1 MKITVLGRQ
10 TVSDIAL
17 QVYGDI
23 RGVSVL
29 AEANNISITDTL
41 TPGTELECP
50 EIVYDKVLQ
59 DYARKRDLRPA
70 TELESDGEIRGRIF
84 TAEFTDQY
92 N

>member
-1 MKITVLGRQ
+1 MKVTVLGRQ
-10 TVSDIAL
+10 TLSDIAL

-23 RGVSVL
+23 RGVSAL

-50 EIVYDKVLQ
+50 ETVYDKVLQ
-59 DYARKRDLRPA
+59 DYVRKRELRPA
-70 TELESDGEIRGRIF
+70 TELELNGEIRGRIF
-84 TAEFTDQY
+84 TDEFTDQY

>member
-1 MKITVLGRQ
+1 MKVTVLGRQ
-10 TVSDIAL
+10 TLSDIAL

-23 RGVSVL
+23 RGVSAL

-50 EIVYDKVLQ
+50 ETVYDKVLQ
-59 DYARKRDLRPA
+59 DYVRKRDLTPA
-70 TELESDGEIRGRIF
+70 TELEPNGEIRGRIF
-84 TAEFTDQY
+84 TDEFTEQY

>member
-1 MKITVLGRQ
+1 MKVTVLGRQ
-10 TVSDIAL
+10 TLSDIAL

-23 RGVSVL
+23 RGVSAL

-50 EIVYDKVLQ
+50 ETVYDKVLQ
-59 DYARKRDLRPA
+59 DYVRKRDLRPA
-70 TELESDGEIRGRIF
+70 TELELNGEIRGRIF
-84 TAEFTDQY
+84 TDEFTDQY